1 MPRTLPEIRAAL
13 VELVDRWKD
22 YDGTEKA
29 ASQTFLNQLVSAF
42 TGAPDAL
49 AAGARF
55 EEFGDRNEGSGFMD
69 LYWPD
74 VAIIEMK
81 APSRTK
87 NLHKDR
93 AQVIDYWRNSADPA
107 TKIEAPRYLVL
118 CSFQW
123 FEIWQPYGY
132 PPREPDYAPLA
143 AFSLEELP
151 DQVESLLFLAGRA
164 PVFTG
169 ASEEVSSQAAQLMVD
184 LYFSLLDRE
193 AASAEDLR
201 RFILQTV
208 WALFAEDLRII
219 EGLPIGTLARAL
231 LKDQTRSSANELT
244 GLYQRMNIREDG
256 ARNPAGLT
264 PIVPYVNGALFAS
277 AAPIHL
283 LPAELETL
291 IAASDFD
298 WEFVNPTVFGAL
310 LEGCLG
316 HDRRWELGAHYTSE
330 ADIRKIV
337 EPVVVRP
344 WMTRIDAATTYTEAS
359 RLLDELCRF
368 KVLDPAMGCSNFLV
382 ISYRELR
389 QLEAHLHEK
398 LRRLAAA
405 EGRHLP
411 LELSWYPISNI
422 QGIEIDPFAVEI
434 AKATLWMTHALEVRK
449 LGSGESPLPLP
460 PLENLVCADALKTEW
475 PDTDVI
481 IGNPPFHGDRNLR
494 GAVGDDYLEW
504 LKDEFGVGV
513 KDHCVYF
520 FLRAHENLK
529 PGHRAGMVAT
539 KTISQNKNR
548 DASLVR
554 MVEDGIVITDAIS
567 SQKWSGEAAVHVSI
581 ICWQA
586 PPVDASDFF
595 LDGKP
600 VSGITPS
607 LREGSTHQQALVLA
621 GNRDVCFIGNVL
633 NGEGFILT
641 GDEAKILIA
650 ADPKNSQVV
659 KPFITGRDILKR
671 PDMGP
676 ARWVIDFGTM
686 ELEEAARFAAPMKIV
701 RERVKPER
709 DLKSD
714 KRYRE
719 VWWQFGRPVPSM
731 RAAVEGLERF
741 ALTSIVGKRLILTW
755 SEPGVVPSHACA
767 VFAFTDDYWFGIFSS
782 RLHEIWALHNNSS
795 LGATPRYTPSTA
807 FETFPL
813 PDPSPTQRHRIAEI
827 ARNIV
832 MARTEACASTGYGL
846 TKVYNLMDEGGFAEL
861 ARATEELNRAV
872 MDAYGLDWDLLD
884 RPSDLMKVLYQLN
897 AATAANPGYH
907 PFGDRSG
914 IEDEA
919 AD

>member
-1 MPRTLPEIRAAL
+1 MPRTLPEIRAEL

-42 TGAPDAL
+42 TGAPDAM

-93 AQVIDYWRNSADPA
+93 AQVYDYWRNSADPL
-107 TKIEAPRYLVL
+107 TKTEAPPYLVL
-118 CSFQW
+118 CSFQR
-123 FEIWQPYGY
+123 FEIWHPRLY
-132 PPREPDYAPLA
+132 PLREPDYSPLA

-193 AASAEDLR
+193 AASPEELR

-231 LKDQTRSSANELT
+231 LKDQTRSSAVELA
-244 GLYQRMNIREDG
+244 GLYQRMNIKEDG

-264 PIVPYVNGALFAS
+264 PTVPYVNGALFAS

-337 EPVVVRP
+337 EPVIVRP
-344 WMTRIDAATTYTEAS
+344 WMARIDAATTYTEAS
-359 RLLDELCRF
+359 KLLDELCRF

-389 QLEAHLHEK
+389 QLESHLHEK

-460 PLENLVCADALKTEW
+460 PLENLVCADALKTDW

-494 GAVGDDYLEW
+494 GAVGDDYIDW

-539 KTISQNKNR
+539 KTISQTKNR

-554 MVEDGIVITDAIS
+554 MVEDGSVITDAVS
-567 SQKWSGEAAVHVSI
+567 SQPWSGEAAVHVSI

-586 PPVDASDFF
+586 NPAEEQTYK
-595 LDGKP
+595 LDGQE
-600 VSGITPS
+600 VIGITPS
-607 LREGSTHQQALVLA
+607 LKPGTTHRSASRLD
-621 GNRDVCFIGNVL
+621 GNRRVCFQGYLTRGMGFVLDPDEAAGFLKRHGDSYRSVVVPFL
-633 NGEGFILT
+633 NG
-641 GDEAKILIA
+641 
-650 ADPKNSQVV
+650 
-659 KPFITGRDILKR
+659 RDTTTEVDQS
-671 PDMGP
+671 PS
-676 ARWVIDFGTM
+676 RWVIDFADM
-686 ELEEAARFAAPMKIV
+686 PLEQVERDYPAALEIV
-701 RERVKPER
+701 RERVLPGRLDDPAQMER
-709 DLKSD
+709 
-714 KRYRE
+714 
-719 VWWQFGRPVPSM
+719 WWQFWNTRKGL
-731 RAAVEGLERF
+731 RAATAGLSRF
-741 ALTSIVGKRLILTW
+741 AVASRVGKRLLLIW
-755 SEPGVVPSHACA
+755 AEPDWRPSDACNC
-767 VFAFTDDYWFGIFSS
+767 FAFEDDYFFGICQSS
-782 RLHEIWALHNNSS
+782 LHELWARANSS
-795 LGATPRYTPSTA
+795 TLGTGLRYTPGTA
-807 FETFPL
+807 FDTFPF
-813 PDPSPTQRHRIAEI
+813 PSADTDIKDRIAAA
-827 ARNIV
+827 ARAV
-832 MARTEACASTGYGL
+832 VEQRRAACKTANAGL
-846 TKVYNLMDEGGFAEL
+846 TVVYNTMDQGGHRDLDLAHREL
-861 ARATEELNRAV
+861 DEAV
-872 MDAYGLDWDLLD
+872 MDAFGLDSQLLEKPRDLL
-884 RPSDLMKVLYQLN
+884 PLLYDLN
-897 AATAANPGYH
+897 AAASADPSYH
-907 PFGDRSG
+907 PFGDRTV
-914 IEDEA
+914 I
-919 AD
+919 ADDD

>member
-1 MPRTLPEIRAAL
+1 MPRTLPEIRASL

-29 ASQTFLNQLVSAF
+29 ASQTFLNRLVGAF
-42 TGAPDAL
+42 TGAPDAM

-55 EEFGDRNEGSGFMD
+55 EEFGDRDEGSGFMD

-81 APSRTK
+81 APGQTD
-87 NLHKDR
+87 NLQKHRK
-93 AQVIDYWRNSADPA
+93 QVIDYWRNSADP
-107 TKIEAPRYLVL
+107 TKKIEAPKYLVL
-118 CSFQW
+118 CSFHR
-123 FEIWQPYGY
+123 FEVWQPYGY

-143 AFSLEELP
+143 SFTLEELP

-169 ASEEVSSQAAQLMVD
+169 ASEEVSAKAAQLMVD

-193 AASAEDLR
+193 AAAPEDLR

-219 EGLPIGTLARAL
+219 EGLPIATLSRAL
-231 LKDQTRSSANELT
+231 LKDQTRSSAMELS
-244 GLYQRMNIREDG
+244 GLYQRMNIKDDG

-264 PIVPYVNGALFAS
+264 PTVPYVNGDLFAS
-277 AAPIHL
+277 TVPIHL
-283 LPAELETL
+283 KPAELETL

-310 LEGCLG
+310 MEGCLG

-337 EPVVVRP
+337 EPVIVRP
-344 WMTRIDAATTYTEAS
+344 WMARIDAATTYREAS
-359 RLLDELCRF
+359 ELLDELCRF

-449 LGSGESPLPLP
+449 LGSGENPLPLQ
-460 PLENLVCADALKTEW
+460 PLESLICADALKTEW
-475 PDTDVI
+475 PEADVI
-481 IGNPPFHGDRNLR
+481 IGNPPFHGDRNIR
-494 GAVGDDYLEW
+494 GALGDDYIDW
-504 LKDEFGVGV
+504 LKEEFGVGV

-539 KTISQNKNR
+539 KTISQTKNR

-554 MVEDGIVITDAIS
+554 MVEDGSVITDAIS
-567 SQKWSGEAAVHVSI
+567 SQPWSGEAAVHVSI

-586 PPVDASDFF
+586 APADAETFT
-595 LDGKP
+595 LDGNP
-600 VSGITPS
+600 VEGITPS
-607 LREGSTHQQALVLA
+607 LRPGTTHRAAKRLPANA
-621 GNRDVCFIGNVL
+621 GMCFIGNFL
-633 NGEGFILT
+633 NGTGFILE
-641 GDEAKILIA
+641 EAEAQRLLR
-650 ADPKNSQVV
+650 ADARNAEVV
-659 KPFITGRDILKR
+659 KPFITGRDILSR

-676 ARWVIDFGTM
+676 ARWCIDFGTLD
-686 ELEEAARFAAPMKIV
+686 LEQAEIYREPMAVV
-701 RERVKPER
+701 RERVKPVR
-709 DLKSD
+709 DSNRD
-714 KRYRE
+714 RRYRE
-719 VWWQFGRPVPSM
+719 VWWQYGRPVPSM
-731 RAAVEGLERF
+731 RRAVAGLERF
-741 ALTSIVGKRLILTW
+741 AVSSIVAKRLILVW
-755 SEPGVVPSHACA
+755 SKAGVVPSHACA
-767 VFAFTDDYWFGIFSS
+767 VFATDDDFWFGVFSA
-782 RLHEIWALHNNSS
+782 RIHEVWALHNNSS
-795 LGATPRYTPSTA
+795 LGTTPRYTPSTV

-813 PDPSPTQRHRIAEI
+813 PQASDKQRDRVADA
-827 ARNIV
+827 ARALWHERQLACST
-832 MARTEACASTGYGL
+832 ARSGL
-846 TKVYNLMDEGGFAEL
+846 TKVYNLMDDGGFRALYSAHQEL
-861 ARATEELNRAV
+861 DRAV
-872 MDAYGLDWDLLD
+872 MDTYSLDFELLQRPRDLFVELYGMN
-884 RPSDLMKVLYQLN
+884 S
-897 AATAANPGYH
+897 TAALDPNYR
-907 PFGDRSG
+907 PFSDRLN
-914 IEDEA
+914 E
-919 AD
+919 